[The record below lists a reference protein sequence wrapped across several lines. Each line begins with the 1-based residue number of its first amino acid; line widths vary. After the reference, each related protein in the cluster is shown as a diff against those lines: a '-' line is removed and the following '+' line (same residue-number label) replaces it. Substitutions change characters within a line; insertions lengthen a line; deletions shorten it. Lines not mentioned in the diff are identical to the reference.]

1 MIMFNTVLMKNVFIL
16 ALITLFFYHGVQD
29 LKADTGNA
37 VAQEQ
42 IENTW
47 VVDYI
52 ADNTVHATVNGQV
65 THGDRLHIR
74 MVKGHCELGNL
85 ITFVYTYSNHPKIEQ
100 IGETYVQTRFMNDDV
115 VARIVG
121 ASPFLMGH
129 RATIDFGFLPLNE
142 LSNILLKSNP
152 ISVEYLDSEEIK
164 ISDYFDITTNSWSN
178 AGLDDAINYAKIA
191 CEDL

>member
-1 MIMFNTVLMKNVFIL
+1 MKNVFIL
-16 ALITLFFYHGVQD
+16 ALITLFFYHSVQD
-29 LKADTGNA
+29 SKADTGKT
-37 VAQEQ
+37 VVQEQ

-52 ADNTVHATVNGQV
+52 TDNTVHTTVNGQV

-100 IGETYVQTRFMNDDV
+100 IDETNVQTRFMNDDV
-115 VARIVG
+115 IARIVG
-121 ASPFLMGH
+121 TSRFLMGH

-164 ISDYFDITTNSWSN
+164 ISDFFDITTNSWSN
-178 AGLDDAINYAKIA
+178 AGLDNAISYAKNV
-191 CEDL
+191 CENL